1 MSELANISRIAVD
14 VSTAIEFLDRAEKLA
29 YEYDGITEQW
39 ADIRDALAKLKRT
52 KDALEEYNGKR

>member
-29 YEYDGITEQW
+29 YKYDGITEQW

-52 KDALEEYNGKR
+52 KGQLEEYNGKR

>member
-1 MSELANISRIAVD
+1 MSELANIARITCD

-29 YEYDGITEQW
+29 YEYEGITEQW